1 MEIMKI
7 ARSACWVLP
16 GVMLAAS
23 SGLYAEEL
31 QSGRQRAKPEIQKP
45 VEIDA
50 KEKLLRDAGALM
62 KAGKP
67 AQAYKLLEP
76 FEFDRSGEVRFD
88 YLIGI
93 AALDSGQP
101 DKATLAF
108 ERVLAE
114 DPGYAGARLDLARAY
129 YQLGDIQRAKTEFEL
144 VLDQNP
150 SDAARATIQKYLDEI
165 AAREIGKKTRIT
177 GYVEGSVGHDSNIN
191 NATETPDNMIIPTL
205 YPTSAELADNYYGVA
220 AGGEINHDLNASF
233 RLYAAADM
241 SQRDYYKQNGFDA
254 FGLEER
260 AGVIYGT
267 GTDRYRIGIEGG
279 QNSLGGSRYYNVSGL
294 NGDWRHT
301 VDASNQ
307 LNVFGQYLQYRYAD
321 PILQMNDINQSVAGV
336 GWQHMWEAQATLS
349 GSLYL
354 GTENDVGPATLS
366 NPGGGRTDGAK
377 SLVGLRV
384 AGQAAVADRNRLYF
398 SAGEQLGNFSNIDPL
413 ISSQRTD
420 RLDDLTVGM
429 NWYLDNQW
437 VVRPQL
443 VRYLNASNVGLYSYE
458 RTDISISVRRNF
470 K

>member
-1 MEIMKI
+1 MGVMKI

-16 GVMLAAS
+16 GLMFAAS
-23 SGLYAEEL
+23 GGVYAEEL
-31 QSGRQRAKPEIQKP
+31 QNGRQRAKPEIQKP
-45 VEIDA
+45 AEIDA
-50 KEKLLRDAGALM
+50 KEKLLRDAEALM

-93 AALDSGQP
+93 AGLDSGQP

-150 SDAARATIQKYLDEI
+150 SDAARATIRKYLDEI
-165 AAREIGKKTRIT
+165 AVRESGKKTRIT

-191 NATETPDNMIIPTL
+191 NATETPNNVITPTL
-205 YPTSAELADNYYGVA
+205 YPTNAELGDHYYGVA
-220 AGGEINHDLNASF
+220 AGGEINHDLNADFS
-233 RLYAAADM
+233 LYVGADV
-241 SQRDYYKQNGFDA
+241 SQRDYYRRNNFDL
-254 FGLEER
+254 FGLDER
-260 AGVIYGT
+260 FGVIYSA
-267 GTDRYRIGIEGG
+267 GTDRYRIGLSGA
-279 QNSLGGSRYYNVSGL
+279 QDTLGGAQFYNSSGL
-294 NGDWRHT
+294 DGSWRHAI
-301 VDASNQ
+301 DASNQ
-307 LNVFGQYLQYRYAD
+307 LNVFGQYVQYRYAD
-321 PILQMNDINQSVAGV
+321 PILQTNDINQSVAGV

-349 GSLYL
+349 GSLYF

-384 AGQAAVADRNRLYF
+384 AGQAVVADKAKLYF

-413 ISSQRTD
+413 ISGQRSD
-420 RLDDLTVGM
+420 RLGIWKI
-429 NWYLDNQW
+429 N
-437 VVRPQL
+437 
-443 VRYLNASNVGLYSYE
+443 G
-458 RTDISISVRRNF
+458 
-470 K
+470 

>member
-1 MEIMKI
+1 MKI
-7 ARSACWVLP
+7 TRSACWVLP
-16 GVMLAAS
+16 GLILAAS
-23 SGLYAEEL
+23 GGAYAEEL
-31 QSGRQRAKPEIQKP
+31 QNGRQRAKPEIQKP

-50 KEKLLRDAGALM
+50 KEQLLRDAEALM

-67 AQAYKLLEP
+67 AQVYKLLEP

-150 SDAARATIQKYLDEI
+150 SDAARATIQKYLDDI

-191 NATETPDNMIIPTL
+191 NATETPNNIITPTL
-205 YPTSAELADNYYGVA
+205 YPTNAELGDHYYGVA
-220 AGGEINHDLNASF
+220 AGGEINHDLNADFS
-233 RLYAAADM
+233 LYAGADV
-241 SQRDYYKQNGFDA
+241 SQRDYYRRNNFDL
-254 FGLEER
+254 FGLDER
-260 AGVIYGT
+260 FGVIYGT
-267 GTDRYRIGIEGG
+267 GTDRYRIGISGA
-279 QNSLGGSRYYNVSGL
+279 QNTLGGAQFYNSSGL
-294 NGDWRHT
+294 DGSWRHA
-301 VDASNQ
+301 VDAGNQ
-307 LNVFGQYLQYRYAD
+307 LTVFGQYVQYRYAD
-321 PILQMNDINQSVAGV
+321 TTLQLNDINQSVAGV
-336 GWQHMWEAQATLS
+336 GWMHTLWDASSTLS

-366 NPGGGRTDGAK
+366 NPAGGRTDGVKHFIGFRA
-377 SLVGLRV
+377 
-384 AGQAAVADRNRLYF
+384 AGQVAAADNVKLF
-398 SAGEQLGNFSNIDPL
+398 FNAGEQLGNFSNIDPL

-420 RLDDLTVGM
+420 RLGDLTVGM

>member
-1 MEIMKI
+1 MDVMKI
-7 ARSACWVLP
+7 ARSACRVLP
-16 GVMLAAS
+16 GLMLAAS
-23 SGLYAEEL
+23 GGVYAEQL
-31 QSGRQRAKPEIQKP
+31 QNGLQHAKPEVGKTA
-45 VEIDA
+45 EIDA
-50 KEKLLRDAGALM
+50 REKLLRDAEALM

-129 YQLGDIQRAKTEFEL
+129 YQLGDMQRAQTEFEL

-150 SDAARATIQKYLDEI
+150 SDAARATIQKYLDDI
-165 AAREIGKKTRIT
+165 AERKIGKRTRVT
-177 GYVEGSVGHDSNIN
+177 AYVEGSVGHDSNIN

-220 AGGEINHDLNASF
+220 AGGEINHDLDAGF
-233 RLYAAADM
+233 RLYAAADV
-241 SQRDYYKQNGFDA
+241 SQRDYYRQSGFDS

-260 AGVIYGT
+260 AGMVYNT
-267 GTDRYRIGIEGG
+267 GTERYRIGMEGG
-279 QNSLGGSRYYNVSGL
+279 QNTLGGSRYYNVSGL

-307 LNVFGQYLQYRYAD
+307 LNVFAQYLQYRYAD
-321 PILQMNDINQSVAGV
+321 PILQTNDINQSVAGV

-354 GTENDVGPATLS
+354 GTESDVGPATLS
-366 NPGGGRTDGAK
+366 NPGGGRIDGAK

-384 AGQAAVADRNRLYF
+384 AGQAAVADKATLYF

-413 ISSQRTD
+413 ILGQRSD
-420 RLDDLTVGM
+420 RLGDLTAGVS
-429 NWYLDNQW
+429 WYLDNQW
-437 VVRPQL
+437 IVRPQL
-443 VRYLNASNVGLYSYE
+443 VRYINVSNVAAYSYE
-458 RTDISISVRRNF
+458 RNDFSLTIRRNF